1 MDKGRQ
7 RTTIDDIAREAG
19 VSRATVSFVLTKNPH
34 QTISLATREK
44 VQQAARR
51 LGYQSFAPARLLQ
64 TGRSSIVLLV
74 IQPIHIAPIYAY
86 VVEPL
91 ARALR
96 AHGFNLLWQIGI
108 SPDPLQPHPASD
120 LVPAVV
126 VSLIEEPDQTSEE

>member
-51 LGYQSFAPARLLQ
+51 LGYQSFAPARLLR
-64 TGRSSIVLLV
+64 TGHSSTVLLV
-74 IQPIHIAPIYAY
+74 MRTIHIAAIYAY
-86 VVEPL
+86 LVELL
-91 ARALR
+91 AKALN
-96 AHGFNLLWQIGI
+96 AHGFNLLWEGRN
-108 SPDPLQPHPASD
+108 
-120 LVPAVV
+120 
-126 VSLIEEPDQTSEE
+126 